1 VTGFVFALCFA
12 LGIGL
17 LIVGLFTDASAF
29 DGERWRAAWFE
40 AAGSVRSVRRFAFAG
55 ALAVVSGTIV
65 WSVVSVPV
73 LAIAGGAAGAYAPL
87 AWVRRTRE
95 RARNERE
102 RAWPAA
108 LAQLA
113 DALEAGIAFPAAISL
128 LAETGPEPLRP
139 QFASFRAT
147 VRTAGLE
154 TALDGLARARERTA
168 DTVALL
174 LRAGLLELPAGGLA
188 PVVREL
194 SQVLSERFEAREKAR
209 SRAAS
214 LEIEAALLALSPI
227 VLLLL
232 VGSASPGYLNA
243 YRTAG
248 GTVVAAVAG
257 LVIFGCYLLMRR
269 LGRIPEPRR
278 TGAGR

>member
-1 VTGFVFALCFA
+1 MSGFLFALCFA
-12 LGIGL
+12 FGL
-17 LIVGLFTDASAF
+17 SLLIWGWRGDAEADWQRVRSRAPQVEVSAAAFRRLALAAVLAFVAAAVVWLIVG
-29 DGERWRAAWFE
+29 
-40 AAGSVRSVRRFAFAG
+40 
-55 ALAVVSGTIV
+55 
-65 WSVVSVPV
+65 VPV
-73 LAIAGGAAGAYAPL
+73 LALAGGAAGAYVPIAS
-87 AWVRRTRE
+87 ARRRRE
-95 RARNERE
+95 RARRARE

-139 QFASFRAT
+139 QFAAFQAA

-154 TALDGLARARERTA
+154 AALDALARSGERTA

-194 SQVLSERFEAREKAR
+194 AQVLSERFEAREKAR

-214 LEIEAALLALSPI
+214 LEIEAAVLALSPI
-227 VLLLL
+227 ALLLL
-232 VGSASPGYLNA
+232 IGCASPGYLDA

-248 GTVVAAVAG
+248 GTAVAVVAG
-257 LVIFGCYLLMRR
+257 SLIFGCYVLMRR

-278 TGAGR
+278 SGAER

>member
-1 VTGFVFALCFA
+1 
-12 LGIGL
+12 
-17 LIVGLFTDASAF
+17 
-29 DGERWRAAWFE
+29 
-40 AAGSVRSVRRFAFAG
+40 
-55 ALAVVSGTIV
+55 
-65 WSVVSVPV
+65 
-73 LAIAGGAAGAYAPL
+73 
-87 AWVRRTRE
+87 
-95 RARNERE
+95 
-102 RAWPAA
+102 
-108 LAQLA
+108 
-113 DALEAGIAFPAAISL
+113 
-128 LAETGPEPLRP
+128 
-139 QFASFRAT
+139 
-147 VRTAGLE
+147 
-154 TALDGLARARERTA
+154 
-168 DTVALL
+168 
-174 LRAGLLELPAGGLA
+174 
-188 PVVREL
+188 
-194 SQVLSERFEAREKAR
+194 LSERFEAREKAR